1 MKKKLGVVCGLAVAV
16 AAVCTAGAWYT
27 GKQLPGVLE
36 QGVAQSNL
44 QMEKSLKSTGAAGRL
59 ELVSLEQH
67 LFSSVARYKFTVNAS
82 SLGSDA
88 GGINVTLVDHIEHG
102 PFPWSR
108 VKAFKL
114 MPVMAASNTTI
125 EKDASTAAWF
135 ALTGDASPLQGQFSM
150 AYDQSY
156 AGTIKVLPIEVAESK
171 GSFKF
176 AGFTLDM
183 SGDFEGKRLKLDGK
197 MGDILV
203 TMIKPQEPPVKLEFK
218 GANLLA
224 DLTLTPYD
232 FYEGQADVTLGAM
245 AFTFGPAQTALTI
258 DGMEQRN
265 TYKLTGDKLDAKSSY
280 KVDQITYDN
289 KVVGSG
295 QVVMAFNRLD
305 VPALQALMAVYEK
318 HLPSLQM
325 AAIIGE
331 TPQVKVTEEEAV
343 LIRAEVL
350 KLLAGKPQVALEDL
364 SLKTA
369 NGESRFNLTLDL
381 ASPSSTDLPPDQI
394 AREVVQKLQSSLLL
408 SKPMIGDL
416 AALQASVQGQGEA
429 EVKQAA
435 MAGEMVG
442 QMALYS
448 KLATLKGNDI
458 IANLHYADGQVAF
471 NGQKMTVEE
480 FASLITSR
488 LGGLQQASN

>member
-1 MKKKLGVVCGLAVAV
+1 MKKTLGVVCGLAVAV

-44 QMEKSLKSTGAAGRL
+44 QMEKSFKGAGATGRL
-59 ELVSLEQH
+59 ELLSLEQH
-67 LFSSVARYKFTVNAS
+67 LFSSVARYKFTVVAS
-82 SLGSDA
+82 QLGDESS
-88 GGINVTLVDHIEHG
+88 GINVTLVDRIEHG

-114 MPVMAASNTTI
+114 MPVMAASNTSI
-125 EKDASTAAWF
+125 EKDAGTADWF
-135 ALTGDASPLQGQFSM
+135 ALVGDVSPLQGQFSM

-156 AGTIKVLPIEVAESK
+156 DGTIKVLPIEVVK
-171 GSFKF
+171 DTGSFTF
-176 AGFTLDM
+176 AGATIDM
-183 SGDFEGKRLKLDGK
+183 SGDFEGKRLKLDAN
-197 MGDILV
+197 MGGVLATIV
-203 TMIKPQEPPVKLEFK
+203 EAQKPPTKIEIKS
-218 GANLLA
+218 ANLLA

-232 FYEGQADVTLGAM
+232 FYEGQADVSLGAM
-245 AFTFGPAQTALTI
+245 AFTFGPAQTPLTI

-265 TYKLTGDKLDAKSSY
+265 NYKLNGDKLDAKSSY
-280 KVDQITYDN
+280 KVDQVTYDN
-289 KVVGSG
+289 KVLGSG
-295 QVVMAFNRLD
+295 QIVMAFNRLD
-305 VPALQALMAVYEK
+305 VPALQAIAAVYEK
-318 HLPSLQM
+318 YVPSLQL
-325 AAIIGE
+325 AALTGQAPE
-331 TPQVKVTEEEAV
+331 LNLTAEEAV
-343 LIRAEVL
+343 QMQAEVL

-369 NGESRFNLTLDL
+369 NGESRFTLTLDL
-381 ASPSSTDLPPDQI
+381 AKPSSTDLPPDQM
-394 AREVVQKLQSSLLL
+394 AREVVQTLQSSLLL

-416 AALQASVQGQGEA
+416 AALQASLEGQDEA
-429 EVKQAA
+429 QVKQAA

-458 IANLHYADGQVAF
+458 IANLHYAGGQVAF

-480 FASLITSR
+480 FANLVTSS

>member
-1 MKKKLGVVCGLAVAV
+1 MKKTLGVVCGLAVAV
-16 AAVCTAGAWYT
+16 AAVHTAGAWYT

-44 QMEKSLKSTGAAGRL
+44 QMEKALKSSGANGHL

-88 GGINVTLVDHIEHG
+88 DGINVTLVDRIEHG

-114 MPVMAASNTTI
+114 MPVMAASNTSI
-125 EKDASTAAWF
+125 EKDASTSAWF
-135 ALTGDASPLQGQFSM
+135 ALTGEASPVQGEFSM

-156 AGTIKVLPIEVAESK
+156 AGTIKVLPIEVVEDT

-183 SGDFEGKRLKLDGK
+183 SGDFEGKRVKLDGK
-197 MGDILV
+197 MGDVLATI
-203 TMIKPQEPPVKLEFK
+203 IKPQEPPVKLEFK
-218 GANLLA
+218 GANLFA

-265 TYKLTGDKLDAKSSY
+265 AYKLNGDKVDAKSSY
-280 KVDQITYDN
+280 KFNQVTYDN

-295 QVVMAFNRLD
+295 QVVLAFNSID
-305 VPALQALMAVYEK
+305 VPALQALVAVYEK
-318 HLPSLQM
+318 HMPSLQL
-325 AAIIGE
+325 AAITGE
-331 TPQVKVTEEEAV
+331 TPEVKLTEEETKQMQAQM
-343 LIRAEVL
+343 L
-350 KLLAGKPQVALEDL
+350 KLLAGKPQIALEDL

-381 ASPSSTDLPPDQI
+381 AKPSSTDLPPDQM
-394 AREVVQKLQSSLLL
+394 ARELVQKLQSSLLL

-416 AALQASVQGQGEA
+416 AALQAGLQGQDEA
-429 EVKQAA
+429 QVKQAA

-480 FASLITSR
+480 FVNLVNTS

>member
-1 MKKKLGVVCGLAVAV
+1 MKKTLGVVCGLAVAV
-16 AAVCTAGAWYT
+16 AAVHTAGAWYT

-36 QGVAQSNL
+36 QGIAQSNL
-44 QMEKSLKSTGAAGRL
+44 QMQKSLESSGATGRL

-67 LFSSVARYKFTVNAS
+67 LFSSVARYTFTVKTSELAGDAN
-82 SLGSDA
+82 SL
-88 GGINVTLVDHIEHG
+88 NVTLVDRIEHG

-114 MPVMAASNTTI
+114 MPVMAASNSSI
-125 EKDASTAAWF
+125 EKDATTADWF
-135 ALTGDASPLQGQFSM
+135 ALTGDVSPVQAEFSM

-156 AGTIKVLPIEVAESK
+156 DGTVKVLPIDVVKDS

-183 SGDFEGKRLKLDGK
+183 SGDFEGKRVKLDGK
-197 MGDILV
+197 MGDVLATI
-203 TMIKPQEPPVKLEFK
+203 IKPQEPPVKLEFK

-258 DGMEQRN
+258 DGMEQLN
-265 TYKLTGDKLDAKSSY
+265 TYKLNGDKVDAKSSY
-280 KVDQITYDN
+280 KVNQVTYDN

-295 QVVMAFNRLD
+295 QIVMAFNRVD
-305 VPALQALMAVYEK
+305 VPALQALVAIYEK
-318 HLPSLQM
+318 HMPSLQL
-325 AAIIGE
+325 AAITGQ
-331 TPQVKVTEEEAV
+331 TPEVNLTPEEAT
-343 LIRAEVL
+343 LMQAELL
-350 KLLAGKPQVALEDL
+350 KLLAGNPQVALEDL

-369 NGESRFNLTLDL
+369 NGESRFNLTIDL
-381 ASPSSTDLPPDQI
+381 AKPSSADLPPDQM
-394 AREVVQKLQSSLLL
+394 ARELVQKLQSSLLL

-416 AALQASVQGQGEA
+416 AALQASLQGQDEA
-429 EVKQAA
+429 QVKQAA

-480 FASLITSR
+480 FANLVTTR